1 MTSVYWF
8 CAILGSTLVLLQF
21 CATLFGLGGGDLDG
35 DGVPDALDGDVGG
48 DLNGDGGGESDSA
61 STDGDAT
68 GVPFLKALSIRTAT
82 AGAAFFGLGG
92 LAGEALALGRAAT
105 AALAIVAGIAAI
117 YGVYFLFRTLSRFG
131 EDGSIR
137 ESTAVG
143 ATGTVYLRIPAKRSG
158 RGKVVVSQQGRSM
171 EYAAETDDEN
181 ELTTGTPI
189 VVVKLIA
196 PSTALVARR

>member
-21 CATLFGLGGGDLDG
+21 CATLFGLGGGDMDA
-35 DGVPDALDGDVGG
+35 DGVPDSLDLDVEA
-48 DLNGDGGGESDSA
+48 DGGGADS
-61 STDGDAT
+61 DGDAS

-92 LAGEALALGRAAT
+92 LTGEALGLGRAAT
-105 AALAIVAGIAAI
+105 AGLAIVAGIAAI

-137 ESTAVG
+137 ESTAGG

-181 ELTTGTPI
+181 ELATGTPI

>member
-21 CATLFGLGGGDLDG
+21 CATLFGLGGGDLDA
-35 DGVPDALDGDVGG
+35 DGVPDALDLDVET
-48 DLNGDGGGESDSA
+48 DGGGGGEAA
-61 STDGDAT
+61 SDGDAS

-92 LAGEALALGRAAT
+92 LTGEALSLGRAAT
-105 AALAIVAGIAAI
+105 AGLAIVAGIAAI

-181 ELTTGTPI
+181 ELATGTPI

>member
-21 CATLFGLGGGDLDG
+21 CATLFGLGGGDLDA
-35 DGVPDALDGDVGG
+35 DGVPDALDLDVETGA
-48 DLNGDGGGESDSA
+48 DGAGGEA
-61 STDGDAT
+61 ADGDAS

-92 LAGEALALGRAAT
+92 LAGGALSLGKVAT
-105 AALAIVAGIAAI
+105 AGLAVGAGIAAI
-117 YGVYFLFRTLSRFG
+117 YGVYFLFRTLSRFS

-143 ATGTVYLRIPAKRSG
+143 ATGTVYLRVPAKRSG
-158 RGKVVVSQQGRSM
+158 QGKVTVSQQGRSM

-181 ELTTGTPI
+181 ELPTGTPI

>member
-21 CATLFGLGGGDLDG
+21 CATLFGLGGGDMDA
-35 DGVPDALDGDVGG
+35 DGVPDSLDLDVEA
-48 DLNGDGGGESDSA
+48 NGGGADS
-61 STDGDAT
+61 DGDAS

-92 LAGEALALGRAAT
+92 LTGEALGLGRAAT
-105 AALAIVAGIAAI
+105 AGLAIVAGIAAI

-137 ESTAVG
+137 ESTAGG

-181 ELTTGTPI
+181 ELATGTPI

>member
-1 MTSVYWF
+1 MTNVYWF
-8 CAILGSTLVLLQF
+8 CAILGATTVLLQF
-21 CATLFGLGGGDLDG
+21 CAILFGLGGGDLDG
-35 DGVPDALDGDVGG
+35 DGVPDALDGDM
-48 DLNGDGGGESDSA
+48 DGDGVADSDADA
-61 STDGDAT
+61 S
-68 GVPFLKALSIRTAT
+68 GVPFLKALSIRTAS
-82 AGAAFFGLGG
+82 AGVAFFGLGG
-92 LAGEALALGRAAT
+92 LAGEAANWGKGAT
-105 AALAIVAGIAAI
+105 VGLAILLGVAAI
-117 YGVYFLFRTLSRFG
+117 YGVYFLLRTMTRFG

-158 RGKVVVSQQGRSM
+158 QGKVTVSQQGRSM
-171 EYAAETDDEN
+171 EYAAETDDAN

>member
-8 CAILGSTLVLLQF
+8 CAILGATLVLLQF

-35 DGVPDALDGDVGG
+35 DGIPDALDGDVDG
-48 DLNGDGGGESDSA
+48 DGAADSNGDA
-61 STDGDAT
+61 SGI
-68 GVPFLKALSIRTAT
+68 PFLRALSIRTAT

-92 LAGEALALGRAAT
+92 LAGDALELAPVAT
-105 AALAIVAGIAAI
+105 AGLAIVLGIAAI
-117 YGVYFLFRTLSRFG
+117 YCVYFLLRLLSKFG

-143 ATGTVYLRIPAKRSG
+143 ATGTVYLRIPPKRSG

-181 ELTTGTPI
+181 ELATGTPI
-189 VVVKLIA
+189 VVAKFIA

>member
-21 CATLFGLGGGDLDG
+21 CATLFGLGGGDLDA
-35 DGVPDALDGDVGG
+35 DGVPDALDLDVETGA
-48 DLNGDGGGESDSA
+48 DGAEGGEA
-61 STDGDAT
+61 ADGDAS

-92 LAGEALALGRAAT
+92 LAGEALSLGKGAT
-105 AALAIVAGIAAI
+105 AGLAIVAGIAAI
-117 YGVYFLFRTLSRFG
+117 YGVYFLFRTLSRFS

-143 ATGTVYLRIPAKRSG
+143 ATGTVYLRIPEKRSG

-171 EYAAETDDEN
+171 EYAAETDDES
-181 ELTTGTPI
+181 ELATGTPI

>member
-21 CATLFGLGGGDLDG
+21 CATLFGLGGGDLDA
-35 DGVPDALDGDVGG
+35 DGVPDALDLDVETVT
-48 DLNGDGGGESDSA
+48 DGAG
-61 STDGDAT
+61 DGDAS

-92 LAGEALALGRAAT
+92 LAGEAVGLGKVATTAT
-105 AALAIVAGIAAI
+105 AIGAGIAAI
-117 YGVYFLFRTLSRFG
+117 YGVYFLFRTLSRFS
-131 EDGSIR
+131 EDGSIK

-143 ATGTVYLRIPAKRSG
+143 ATGTVYLRIPAKRAG
-158 RGKVVVSQQGRSM
+158 QGKVIVSQQGRSM

-196 PSTALVARR
+196 ASTALVARR

>member
-21 CATLFGLGGGDLDG
+21 CATLFGLGGGDLDA
-35 DGVPDALDGDVGG
+35 DGVPDALDLDVET
-48 DLNGDGGGESDSA
+48 DGGGEAA
-61 STDGDAT
+61 SDGDAS

-92 LAGEALALGRAAT
+92 LTGEALSLGRAAT
-105 AALAIVAGIAAI
+105 AGLAIVAGIAAI

-181 ELTTGTPI
+181 ELATGTPI

>member
-21 CATLFGLGGGDLDG
+21 FATLFGLGGGDLDA
-35 DGVPDALDGDVGG
+35 DGVPDALDLDVETGT
-48 DLNGDGGGESDSA
+48 DGAEGGEA
-61 STDGDAT
+61 ADGDAS
-68 GVPFLKALSIRTAT
+68 GVPFLKALSLRTAT

-92 LAGEALALGRAAT
+92 LAGEAVGLGKVAT
-105 AALAIVAGIAAI
+105 TGTAIVAGIAAI
-117 YGVYFLFRTLSRFG
+117 YGVYFLFRTLSRFS

-171 EYAAETDDEN
+171 EYAAETDDES
-181 ELTTGTPI
+181 ELATGTPI

>member
-35 DGVPDALDGDVGG
+35 DGVPDALDLDVEAEA
-48 DLNGDGGGESDSA
+48 DGGGADS
-61 STDGDAT
+61 DGDAS

-92 LAGEALALGRAAT
+92 LTGEAVGLGKVAT
-105 AALAIVAGIAAI
+105 AGLAVVAGIAAI

-181 ELTTGTPI
+181 ELATGTPI

>member
-1 MTSVYWF
+1 MTNVYWF

-21 CATLFGLGGGDLDG
+21 CATLFGFGGGDLDA
-35 DGVPDALDGDVGG
+35 DGVPDSLDLDVEADGDGAA
-48 DLNGDGGGESDSA
+48 DS
-61 STDGDAT
+61 DGDAS

-92 LAGEALALGRAAT
+92 LAGEAANLGKVAT
-105 AALAIVAGIAAI
+105 AALAVVLGVAAI
-117 YGVYFLFRTLSRFG
+117 YGVYFLLRTLSRFG

-137 ESTAVG
+137 EATAVG

-158 RGKVVVSQQGRSM
+158 QGKVTVSQQGRSM

-196 PSTALVARR
+196 SSTALVARR

>member
-35 DGVPDALDGDVGG
+35 DGVPDSLDLDVEA
-48 DLNGDGGGESDSA
+48 DGGGADADGAE
-61 STDGDAT
+61 GDAS

-82 AGAAFFGLGG
+82 AGSAFFGLGG
-92 LAGEALALGRAAT
+92 LTGEALGFGKVAT

-181 ELTTGTPI
+181 ELATGTPI

>member
-1 MTSVYWF
+1 MTNIYWF
-8 CAILGSTLVLLQF
+8 CAILGSTLVILQF
-21 CATLFGLGGGDLDG
+21 CAILFGLGGGDLDG
-35 DGVPDALDGDVGG
+35 DGVPDALDLDVEA
-48 DLNGDGGGESDSA
+48 DAGGGEA
-61 STDGDAT
+61 TTDGDAS

-92 LAGEALALGRAAT
+92 LAGEALALGSVAT
-105 AALAIVAGIAAI
+105 AALATGVGVAAI
-117 YGVYFLFRTLSRFG
+117 YAVYLLLRTLSSFG
-131 EDGSIR
+131 EDGSVR
-137 ESTAVG
+137 ESTAAG
-143 ATGTVYLRIPAKRSG
+143 AAGTVYLRIPAKRSG
-158 RGKVVVSQQGRSM
+158 QGKVVVSQQGRSM

>member
-8 CAILGSTLVLLQF
+8 CAILGTTLVLLQF

-35 DGVPDALDGDVGG
+35 DGVPDALDLDVETDGA
-48 DLNGDGGGESDSA
+48 GGGEAA
-61 STDGDAT
+61 SGGDAS

-92 LAGEALALGRAAT
+92 LAGEALSLGKVAT
-105 AALAIVAGIAAI
+105 TGLAIVAGIAAI

-158 RGKVVVSQQGRSM
+158 RGKAVVSQQGRSM

-181 ELTTGTPI
+181 ELATGTPI

>member
-35 DGVPDALDGDVGG
+35 DGVPDALDLDVET
-48 DLNGDGGGESDSA
+48 DGDGGGEAA
-61 STDGDAT
+61 SDGDAS

-92 LAGEALALGRAAT
+92 LTGEALSFGRVAT
-105 AALAIVAGIAAI
+105 AGLAIVAGIAAI

-137 ESTAVG
+137 ASTAVG

-158 RGKVVVSQQGRSM
+158 QGKVTVSQQGRSM
-171 EYAAETDDEN
+171 EYAAETDDDN
-181 ELTTGTPI
+181 DLPTGTPI
-189 VVVKLIA
+189 VVTKLIA
-196 PSTALVARR
+196 PSTALVARQ

>member
-1 MTSVYWF
+1 MTNVYWF

-21 CATLFGLGGGDLDG
+21 CATLFGLGGGDLDA
-35 DGVPDALDGDVGG
+35 DGIPDSLDADVDGAEG
-48 DLNGDGGGESDSA
+48 AESNGDA
-61 STDGDAT
+61 S

-82 AGAAFFGLGG
+82 AGVAFFGLGG
-92 LAGEALALGRAAT
+92 LAGDALELGRAAT
-105 AALAIVAGIAAI
+105 AGLAILLGIAAI
-117 YGVYFLFRTLSRFG
+117 YGVYFLLRTLSRFG

>member
-1 MTSVYWF
+1 MTNVYWF

-21 CATLFGLGGGDLDG
+21 CATLFGFGGGDLDG
-35 DGVPDALDGDVGG
+35 DGIPDALDGDV
-48 DLNGDGGGESDSA
+48 DGDGAADS
-61 STDGDAT
+61 DGDAS

-92 LAGEALALGRAAT
+92 LAGEAANLGSVAT
-105 AALAIVAGIAAI
+105 AALAIVLGIAAI
-117 YGVYFLFRTLSRFG
+117 YGVYFLLRLLSRFG

-143 ATGTVYLRIPAKRSG
+143 ATGTVYLRVPAKRSG
-158 RGKVVVSQQGRSM
+158 QGKVTVSQQGRSM

-181 ELTTGTPI
+181 ELPTGTPI
-189 VVVKLIA
+189 VVVKLLA
-196 PSTALVARR
+196 SSTALVARR

>member
-21 CATLFGLGGGDLDG
+21 CATLFGFGGGDLDA
-35 DGVPDALDGDVGG
+35 DGVPDALDLDVETGA
-48 DLNGDGGGESDSA
+48 DGAEGGEA
-61 STDGDAT
+61 ADGDAS
-68 GVPFLKALSIRTAT
+68 GVPFLKALSLRTAT

-92 LAGEALALGRAAT
+92 LAGEALSLGKVAT
-105 AALAIVAGIAAI
+105 TGLAIVAGIAAI
-117 YGVYFLFRTLSRFG
+117 YGVYFLFRTLSRFS

>member
-21 CATLFGLGGGDLDG
+21 CATLFGLGGGDLDA
-35 DGVPDALDGDVGG
+35 DGIPDSLDSDV
-48 DLNGDGGGESDSA
+48 DGA
-61 STDGDAT
+61 DGDAS

-82 AGAAFFGLGG
+82 AGVAFFGLGG
-92 LAGEALALGRAAT
+92 LAGEAANWGKGAT
-105 AALAIVAGIAAI
+105 AALAIVLGIAAI
-117 YGVYFLFRTLSRFG
+117 YGVYFLLRLLSRFG

-158 RGKVVVSQQGRSM
+158 QGKVTVSQQGRSM

>member
-8 CAILGSTLVLLQF
+8 CAILGSTLVMLQF

-35 DGVPDALDGDVGG
+35 DGIPDALDVEGSETA
-48 DLNGDGGGESDSA
+48 DLE
-61 STDGDAT
+61 GDAS

-92 LAGEALALGRAAT
+92 LAGEALEFGRAAT
-105 AALAIVAGIAAI
+105 AGLAIVVGIAAI
-117 YGVYFLFRTLSRFG
+117 YGVYFLFRTLSRFS
-131 EDGSIR
+131 EDGSVR
-137 ESTAVG
+137 ESTAGG
-143 ATGTVYLRIPAKRSG
+143 AIGTVYLRIPAKRSG
-158 RGKVVVSQQGRSM
+158 CGKVVVSQQGRSM

-181 ELTTGTPI
+181 ELATGTPI

>member
-21 CATLFGLGGGDLDG
+21 CATLFGLGGGDLDA
-35 DGVPDALDGDVGG
+35 DGVPDALDLEVETD
-48 DLNGDGGGESDSA
+48 GDGGGEAA
-61 STDGDAT
+61 SDGDAS

-92 LAGEALALGRAAT
+92 LTGEALSLGRAAT
-105 AALAIVAGIAAI
+105 AGLAIVAGIAAI

-181 ELTTGTPI
+181 ELATGTPI

>member
-1 MTSVYWF
+1 MTGVYWF

-35 DGVPDALDGDVGG
+35 DGVPDALDLDVETET
-48 DLNGDGGGESDSA
+48 DGGEA
-61 STDGDAT
+61 ATDGDAS

-92 LAGEALALGRAAT
+92 LTGEALGFGKVAT
-105 AALAIVAGIAAI
+105 AGLAVVAGIAAI

-181 ELTTGTPI
+181 ELATGTPI